1 MTPASV
7 MAAIPADVL
16 RAGDNL
22 NQRQRQAIRLARYFE
37 QRGHRP
43 TWAEIIAERARRT
56 TTNERTHCRKVTRL
70 GGTTLNG
77 EAS

>member
-22 NQRQRQAIRLARYFE
+22 NQRQRQAVRLGRYFE
-37 QRGHRP
+37 QLGHRP
-43 TWAEIIAERARRT
+43 TWAEIEAERARRT
-56 TTNERTHCRKVTRL
+56 FTNERTTHRRKVNRP
-70 GGTTLNG
+70 GGTTPKEN
-77 EAS
+77 